1 MWPNPQETTDLVTVT
16 EEILD
21 GKPFFVQWLRNEE
34 QKNFLF
40 KPVVYQTELTW
51 ASVKKKTPERYC
63 NWCSLVLISINQ
75 LYSLAISLIL
85 IINKAT

>member
-51 ASVKKKTPERYC
+51 ASERYC

-85 IINKAT
+85 TIKKAT